1 MTDPLQFPAFDPIA
15 LQIGPLALRWYALA
29 YIAGLVGG
37 WQLMKRLART
47 LTADGRVKMTGE
59 QVDDLLTWVTLGVIL
74 GGRLGY
80 VLFYKPSFYFANPSE
95 ILQVWQGGMAF
106 HGGLLG
112 VIAAMVLFARRH
124 KLPFLAIGDMVATV
138 VPLGLLFGR
147 LANFINGELWGRP
160 SDVAWAMVFPH
171 GGPLPRH
178 PSQLYE
184 AALEGLV
191 LLVLMLVLFY
201 TRPLLRNRHGALGGI
216 FLIGYG
222 AARFTVEFFRE
233 PDSFLGLLW
242 AGASMGQLLS
252 LPMIAIGVALLV
264 WALRRPVPVLSRQA
278 A

>member
-47 LTADGRVKMTGE
+47 LTADGRVKITGD

-112 VIAAMVLFARRH
+112 VIAAMLLFARRH
-124 KLPFLAIGDMVATV
+124 KLPFLALGDMVATV

-184 AALEGLV
+184 AVLEGLV
-191 LLVLMLVLFY
+191 LLVLLLVLFY
-201 TRPLLRNRHGALGGI
+201 TRPVLRNRHGALGGI

-233 PDSFLGLLW
+233 PDAFLGLLW

-278 A
+278 V

>member
-47 LTADGRVKMTGE
+47 LTADGRVKVTGE

-80 VLFYKPSFYFANPSE
+80 VLFYKPSFYLANPSE

-112 VIAAMVLFARRH
+112 VIVAMLLFARRH
-124 KLPFLAIGDMVATV
+124 KLPFLALGDMVATV

-191 LLVLMLVLFY
+191 LLVLLLVLFY
-201 TRPLLRNRHGALGGI
+201 TRPVLRNRHGALGGI

-233 PDSFLGLLW
+233 PDAFLGLLW

>member
-47 LTADGRVKMTGE
+47 LTADGRVKVTGE

-80 VLFYKPSFYFANPSE
+80 VLFYKPSFYLANPSE

-112 VIAAMVLFARRH
+112 VIVAMLLFARRH
-124 KLPFLAIGDMVATV
+124 KLPFLALGDMVATV

-184 AALEGLV
+184 AVLEGLV
-191 LLVLMLVLFY
+191 LLVVLLVLFY
-201 TRPLLRNRHGALGGI
+201 TRPVLRNRHGALGGI

-233 PDSFLGLLW
+233 PDAFLGLLW

-264 WALRRPVPVLSRQA
+264 WALRRPVPVLTRQA

>member
-1 MTDPLQFPAFDPIA
+1 MTEPLQFPAFDPIA

-47 LTADGRVKMTGE
+47 LTADGRVRVSGE

-112 VIAAMVLFARRH
+112 VILAMVLFARRH
-124 KLPFLAIGDMVATV
+124 RLPFLALGDMVATV

-160 SDVAWAMVFPH
+160 SDVEWAMVFPH

-191 LLVLMLVLFY
+191 LLVVMVVLFY
-201 TRPLLRNRHGALGGI
+201 TRPVLRNRHGALGGI

-252 LPMIAIGVALLV
+252 LPMIAIGAGLLV
-264 WALRRPVPVLSRQA
+264 WALRQPVPSLPRQA